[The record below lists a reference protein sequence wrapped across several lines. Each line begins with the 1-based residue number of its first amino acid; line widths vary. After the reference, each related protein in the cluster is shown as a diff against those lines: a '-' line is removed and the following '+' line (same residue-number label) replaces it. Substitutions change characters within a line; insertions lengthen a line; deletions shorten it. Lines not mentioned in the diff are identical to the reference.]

1 MTIRYGSGESPEIYA
16 LRLTVEA
23 PDGTT
28 PAAPVEIG
36 SIYKLGGTDAD
47 GGGYKLVAAVDND
60 DVNSAVLVRAEQRA
74 IGVDPMTVVV
84 LGHWN
89 KVLRLAYL
97 TGSAP
102 SLGQSVQISS
112 TVTKVDGKA
121 FDESSF
127 VLHVDTALEEVE
139 VLC

>member
-1 MTIRYGSGESPEIYA
+1 
-16 LRLTVEA
+16 
-23 PDGTT
+23 
-28 PAAPVEIG
+28 
-36 SIYKLGGTDAD
+36 
-47 GGGYKLVAAVDND
+47 
-60 DVNSAVLVRAEQRA
+60 VRAEQRA